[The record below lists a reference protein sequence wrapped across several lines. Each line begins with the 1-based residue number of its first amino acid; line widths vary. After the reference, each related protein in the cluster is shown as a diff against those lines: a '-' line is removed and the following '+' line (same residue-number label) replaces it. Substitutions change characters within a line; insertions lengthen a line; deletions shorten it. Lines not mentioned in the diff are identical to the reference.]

1 MVKAPLLQKLPT
13 SLGSSF
19 LVHRFESPWF
29 ETPWHYHEEIE
40 LLLCDGGW
48 GKKYV
53 GNHLSEYREG
63 DVILLGSNL
72 PHWFVADDYFYR
84 ENSPKPASVVVQFT
98 LDSFGKS
105 FFKLEEMNRI
115 RMLLQRSPHGL
126 EFFGES
132 KVRFANQIL
141 QLLQIS
147 GMKRMIAMLE
157 LLEEMS
163 KSQEVRKLT
172 LNPVQGLSAVDS
184 LRMQTILVFLL
195 ENYSREIR
203 LEEVSN
209 LVEMSQA
216 GFCRYLKSR
225 TQKTLIELVN
235 EFRINQACK
244 LLRESERKIVEISF
258 EVGFSNLSNFNR
270 QFKNHIGMTPISY
283 RKIS

>member
-1 MVKAPLLQKLPT
+1 
-13 SLGSSF
+13 
-19 LVHRFESPWF
+19 
-29 ETPWHYHEEIE
+29 
-40 LLLCDGGW
+40 
-48 GKKYV
+48 
-53 GNHLSEYREG
+53 
-63 DVILLGSNL
+63 
-72 PHWFVADDYFYR
+72 
-84 ENSPKPASVVVQFT
+84 
-98 LDSFGKS
+98 
-105 FFKLEEMNRI
+105 
-115 RMLLQRSPHGL
+115 MLLQRSPHGL